1 MRVGDLMLNKR
12 NKSIGV
18 VVEVMGK
25 GRYLKVVVHWL
36 GDTQTNG
43 WLWAYNNGME
53 VL

>member
-1 MRVGDLMLNKR
+1 MKAGDLVR
-12 NKSIGV
+12 HQGNKSIGV

-25 GRYLKVVVHWL
+25 GRYLKIVVHWL